1 MLTSR
6 AKSKHAYLKTHPSLL
21 QKWVVSSQ
29 YNFLTSQ
36 RLISHTAG
44 SWEVGKGLP
53 ANLRAECPE
62 VWLRLPSWGS
72 SLLGVCT
79 RAVTGAFG
87 NFPNLPVGENRAP
100 LIWCC
105 VSESVL
111 HYQSSEEDFVLL
123 SQQISLHCPYP
134 LLIKP
139 QQRWELLWGRNF
151 ILMERCFKELKKL
164 QMSPCSWTYFLQWR
178 FLTPHSSTNAVQSC
192 WVRRGGIFT
201 GFYTLDRGA
210 HF

>member
-44 SWEVGKGLP
+44 SWEVEKGLP

-72 SLLGVCT
+72 SLLGMCT

-87 NFPNLPVGENRAP
+87 NFPNLPVGEKSCSSYLMLHLWISPSLSIIWRRFCA
-100 LIWCC
+100 LI
-105 VSESVL
+105 
-111 HYQSSEEDFVLL
+111 
-123 SQQISLHCPYP
+123 
-134 LLIKP
+134 
-139 QQRWELLWGRNF
+139 
-151 ILMERCFKELKKL
+151 
-164 QMSPCSWTYFLQWR
+164 
-178 FLTPHSSTNAVQSC
+178 STNLPALSIPLAYKTPAKVRAAV
-192 WVRRGGIFT
+192 RKK
-201 GFYTLDRGA
+201 FYPNREML
-210 HF
+210 